1 MAGREHDGDFQGS
14 FFSLVVDGLT
24 LGFFTKCSGISI
36 EFDVINFKEGDG
48 TKVIARK
55 RAGKPSYSEI
65 QMSRG
70 FTENQELYKW
80 FKEVVDAKD
89 ATPYKTASIV
99 VHDRQ
104 AKAVATYNLL
114 SCWPSNLKVSDL
126 TAGSDEVMIEDVTM
140 QHEGL
145 DWA

>member
-1 MAGREHDGDFQGS
+1 MAGRDHDGDFQGS
-14 FFSLVVDGLT
+14 FFSLIVDGLT
-24 LGFFTKCSGISI
+24 LGYFTKCSGISI

-70 FTENQELYKW
+70 FTQNDTLYKW
-80 FKEVVDAKD
+80 FKSVVDAKD
-89 ATPYKTASIV
+89 ATPYKTGSIV

-104 AKAVATYNLL
+104 AKPVAKFNLL
-114 SCWPSNLKVSDL
+114 ACWPSNLKVSDL

>member
-1 MAGREHDGDFQGS
+1 MPAREHDGDFQCS

-48 TKVIARK
+48 TKIVARK
-55 RAGKPSYSEI
+55 RAGKPGYSEI

-80 FKEVVDAKD
+80 FKEVVDASA
-89 ATPYKTASIV
+89 ATPYKTGSIV
-99 VHDRQ
+99 VHDRL
-104 AKAVATYNLL
+104 ANPVATYNLIN
-114 SCWPSNLKVSDL
+114 CWPSNLKVSDL
-126 TAGSDEVMIEDVTM
+126 TAGSDEVMIEDVTV

-145 DWA
+145 DWV